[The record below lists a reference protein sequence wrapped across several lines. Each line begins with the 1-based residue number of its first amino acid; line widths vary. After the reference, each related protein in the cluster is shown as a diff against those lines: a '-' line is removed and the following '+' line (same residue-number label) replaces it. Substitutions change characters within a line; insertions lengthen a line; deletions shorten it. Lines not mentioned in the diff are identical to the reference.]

1 MDTRW
6 IWTTVTYFVRLYLAM
21 AVGCATSIKRSML
34 RFLGEASGH
43 MLSVQIFKERWRI
56 AGLPLLGCNYCAKS
70 AIDNLPLYSLYFFPF
85 AAQVAI
91 YGTVLILE
99 LWYIL
104 ITASPLLSSF
114 LVPCSWLYDSRSRCT
129 CLLHSSRTVTQLS
142 SLVTLLV
149 SSSQYC
155 SAVP

>member
-6 IWTTVTYFVRLYLAM
+6 IWAYFARLYLAM

-43 MLSVQIFKERWRI
+43 MLSVQIFKERRRI

-70 AIDNLPLYSLYFFPF
+70 AIDNLSLYYSQYFFPF
-85 AAQVAI
+85 VAQVAI

-99 LWYIL
+99 L
-104 ITASPLLSSF
+104 
-114 LVPCSWLYDSRSRCT
+114 
-129 CLLHSSRTVTQLS
+129 
-142 SLVTLLV
+142 
-149 SSSQYC
+149 
-155 SAVP
+155 